1 MINKQ
6 AKQQAQSKTKKA
18 AVAAAKATTNTRLV
32 ANVANSIPSQNPVF
46 L

>member
-18 AVAAAKATTNTRLV
+18 AKATINTRLV
-32 ANVANSIPSQNPVF
+32 ANAANSIPSQNTVF